1 MIDIT
6 VFSYEAIFVWIVAFF
21 VMEFPMRYI
30 YLNLV
35 GGTYL
40 TRWYGFKEFNP
51 YNVIIGDLFY
61 MLVGLIIAYRIHAYV
76 CEKYSITG
84 FWKRFAVLFGIF
96 WVVQMVG
103 DLTFYNI
110 IKAIPNGTQ
119 NKWIKFFID
128 YGDNAQLN
136 AVFGD
141 SLYILVWALT
151 VCAVRFL
158 PNDILLLLFFFYIF
172 ILSIFAEQK

>member
-6 VFSYEAIFVWIVAFF
+6 RFSYEAIGLWIVAFL

-30 YLNLV
+30 YLNYV

-40 TRWYGFKEFNP
+40 TRWYGFKEFDAF
-51 YNVIIGDLFY
+51 NVIIGDLFY
-61 MLVGLIIAYRIHAYV
+61 MLVGLIIAYRVHAYF
-76 CEKYSITG
+76 CADLEG
-84 FWKRFAVLFGIF
+84 FVPRFASLFAIF
-96 WVVQMVG
+96 WVIQMVG
-103 DLTFYNI
+103 DVLFYTI
-110 IKAIPNGTQ
+110 IKNIPNGSK

-128 YGDNAQLN
+128 YGNDAKLN

-141 SLYILVWALT
+141 SIYILVWALT

-158 PNDILLLLFFFYIF
+158 PNDMLLALVCFYVF
-172 ILSIFAEQK
+172 ILSIYSEQK